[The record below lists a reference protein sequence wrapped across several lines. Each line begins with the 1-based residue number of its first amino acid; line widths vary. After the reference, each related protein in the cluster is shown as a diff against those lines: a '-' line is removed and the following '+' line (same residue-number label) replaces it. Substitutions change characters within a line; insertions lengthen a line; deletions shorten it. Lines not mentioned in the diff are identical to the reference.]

1 MSLLKCPECGEEVS
15 EYADKCQKC
24 GCPIGIIK
32 QKQPKIEGHIY
43 AKING
48 IEYDVTEAAE
58 LLRIYYEKDDF
69 KCPERIKAYNII
81 RKQFHIPAGQFER
94 AFDEN
99 TMIVAEINCDPIRQS
114 TQFTQQSSNVPHCPV
129 CNSTNIEKISLGKK
143 AKGSFLFGFFSSDV
157 RNQMHCKD
165 CGYKF

>member
-114 TQFTQQSSNVPHCPV
+114 TQSTQQSSNVPHCPV
-129 CNSTNIEKISLGKK
+129 CNSTNIEKISFGKK

>member
-114 TQFTQQSSNVPHCPV
+114 TQSTKQSSNIPHCPT
-129 CNSTNIEKISLGKK
+129 CGSTNIKKISATSKVVG
-143 AKGSFLFGFFSSDV
+143 AGLFGLFSKTARS
-157 RNQMHCKD
+157 QFECKD
-165 CGYKF
+165 CGYKW

>member
-114 TQFTQQSSNVPHCPV
+114 TQSTQQPSNVPHCPV